1 MKRRSAAKTLAAMV
15 SMTTAIACSGPAGAP
30 GAAGKDGAP
39 GEDGAAGAP
48 GADGEDRVLDP
59 TLAPLDK
66 MFAALGGRDA
76 VLALEGIEVDA
87 TGVRFIAGQG
97 PDPAAEPAVANA
109 YATTTSLDLGQD
121 FARVDTAREVRFL
134 FAGTIQT
141 FAEIAQGDRGAVDGI
156 ESGFGFPTGAM
167 GPDRAA
173 AFRKQLRLMHPLL
186 LARAIAADET
196 IVRDGGEA
204 VLGRLLFHVLVV
216 DDAVAPIEVYVDAQT
231 GEIARVATV
240 ENDYMHRDVP
250 LEAIYLRWEPAGT
263 VRAPREAYLVKD
275 GEILVAEDREVAV
288 VDPTFDAALF
298 DFPAGAN
305 PAVDADLALRG
316 ERSHQFH
323 YTGQGFGLPFDGIE
337 GPFTAN
343 ALTPSVVHL
352 VGQTHHSLVVEQQ
365 NGLVVIDAP
374 LYDERAEAILD
385 ELGTRFPGKSITH
398 VVASH
403 FHEDHVSG
411 IRTLL
416 GATNAS
422 LVVSAHTADFW
433 REILAA
439 PSTIVPDALAA
450 NPRNVAIITV
460 PPSGTLTLPDATNPV
475 TLNNLTNFHAADL
488 LMAYTPDADVAFIVD
503 IYSPGNGAYPFV
515 TAQFRDALVAATFD
529 SPTLRIAGG
538 HGFGTATFA
547 QLESDIAALP

>member
-1 MKRRSAAKTLAAMV
+1 MA
-15 SMTTAIACSGPAGAP
+15 SMATAIACGGPPGEP
-30 GAAGKDGAP
+30 GAD

-48 GADGEDRVLDP
+48 GADGSDGRDGADRVLDP
-59 TLAPLDK
+59 ALAPIDK

-76 VLALEGIEVDA
+76 VLAVDGIEVDA
-87 TGVRFIAGQG
+87 TGVRFIAGEG
-97 PDPAAEPAVANA
+97 PDPAAEPAVANE
-109 YATTTSLDLGQD
+109 YSTTTSIDLGQD

-134 FAGTIQT
+134 FAGNEQT
-141 FAEIAQGDRGAVDGI
+141 FAEIAQGDRGAVDGV
-156 ESGFGFPTGAM
+156 ESAFGFPTGAM
-167 GPDRAA
+167 SPDRAA
-173 AFRKQLRLMHPLL
+173 AFRKQLRLLHPLL
-186 LARAIAADET
+186 LARAIAEDET
-196 IVRDGGEA
+196 IARDGGDA

-216 DDAVAPIEVYVDAQT
+216 DDAVAPIEIYVDAQT

-240 ENDYMHRDVP
+240 ENDYMHRDVAFET
-250 LEAIYLRWEPAGT
+250 LYLRWEPAGT
-263 VRAPREAYLVKD
+263 VRAPREVYLVKD
-275 GEILVAEDREVAV
+275 GEILVAEDREVASI
-288 VDPTFDAALF
+288 DPQFAGTLF

-305 PAVDADLALRG
+305 PVTNAELALRG

-323 YTGQGFGLPFDGIE
+323 YTFQAFGLPFDGIE

-352 VGQTHHSLVVEQQ
+352 VGQSHHSLVVAQQ
-365 NGLVVIDAP
+365 NGLIVIDAP
-374 LYDERAEAILD
+374 LYDERAEAILT
-385 ELGTRFPGKSITH
+385 ELGTRFPGKAITH

-433 REILAA
+433 RGILSAR
-439 PSTIVPDALAA
+439 STIVPDALAE
-450 NPRNVAIITV
+450 NPRNVEIVTV

-488 LMAYTPDADVAFIVD
+488 LMAYTPAADVAFIVD
-503 IYSPGNGAYPFV
+503 IYSPGNGAFPFV
-515 TAQFRDALVAATFD
+515 TAQFRDALVAADFD